1 MFWLG
6 IAIVVALVVG
16 LVYFL
21 YRRIRKRETRLI
33 SFVALLREPMKF
45 DPAVLA
51 RVAGKVWNAD
61 LGDGSSEGADGFVA
75 SVEII
80 TTIFYDERLFL
91 LNSFP
96 KPYVDNPEEA
106 AADMPDLRLQTLF
119 GQHRAWFSCDAMGVD
134 ASTPEPEIRK
144 WYQLLGK
151 LIAELLDDNCL
162 LIYLPDS
169 DSLFPVNEESEAALR
184 SDDPIEALQ
193 ETITIP
199 IIQVA
204 DDDPLMVQAVERA
217 HKEWP
222 RFLAA
227 FEAKQGEN
235 FSVKAPV
242 TAGGNTEYIWIEV
255 TTIEGDRI
263 YGKLGND
270 PANLGKLKLGS
281 KVSLPKKQI
290 NDWAY
295 LDGKGDLVGGFT
307 IEAIKK
313 AAKRGTK

>member
-61 LGDGSSEGADGFVA
+61 LGDGSSEGADGFVI

-80 TTIFYDERLFL
+80 NTIVYDDRMFL

-96 KPYVDNPEEA
+96 KPYVENPEEA
-106 AADMPDLRLQTLF
+106 AADMPDLRIKTLF

-134 ASTPEPEIRK
+134 ATTPDAEVRK

-151 LIAELLDDNCL
+151 LFAELLDDNCL

-184 SDDPIEALQ
+184 SDDPVEALQ
-193 ETITIP
+193 
-199 IIQVA
+199 
-204 DDDPLMVQAVERA
+204 
-217 HKEWP
+217 
-222 RFLAA
+222 
-227 FEAKQGEN
+227 
-235 FSVKAPV
+235 
-242 TAGGNTEYIWIEV
+242 
-255 TTIEGDRI
+255 
-263 YGKLGND
+263 
-270 PANLGKLKLGS
+270 
-281 KVSLPKKQI
+281 
-290 NDWAY
+290 
-295 LDGKGDLVGGFT
+295 
-307 IEAIKK
+307 
-313 AAKRGTK
+313 